1 MHTRKQTPPSAWGRL
16 FIGGLSFLFIA
27 GLTFV
32 LLLLFQSTGGFPP
45 ALPQAPVTITAFV
58 PTIVI
63 TETSFPKV
71 TETPEDTPA
80 PTETQLP
87 PTPVPALPTPQ
98 ASPTAAAEPTPASSL
113 GLQNGSARYIQ
124 AFNHLDL
131 GCNWVGVAGQ
141 VFDAN
146 GAGMPDVLITVSG
159 RLEGREAEWM
169 ALTNSESPY
178 GPGGYEVMLANRVYN
193 TAPSLTIQAF
203 NLQGLPISEP
213 YQFAF
218 PNACK
223 ANLLLVTFQELT
235 DLE

>member
-1 MHTRKQTPPSAWGRL
+1 MHARKQTLFSAWGKL
-16 FIGGLSFLFIA
+16 FIGVLSFLFIA

-32 LLLLFQSTGGFPP
+32 LLLLVQSMGGFPP
-45 ALPQAPVTITAFV
+45 ALPQAPATITAFV

-63 TETSFPKV
+63 TETSLPIV
-71 TETPEDTPA
+71 TETPEDTPT
-80 PTETQLP
+80 PTETP
-87 PTPVPALPTPQ
+87 ITPTPVPELPAPE
-98 ASPTAAAEPTPASSL
+98 ASPTAEPTPTPLL
-113 GLQNGSARYIQ
+113 GLQSGSARYIQ

-159 RLEGREAEWM
+159 KLEGRQTEWM
-169 ALTNSESPY
+169 ALTNSDSPY
-178 GPGGYEVMLANRVYN
+178 GPGGYEVMLANRMYN
-193 TAPSLTIQAF
+193 PPPPLTIQAF

-218 PNACK
+218 PGACE
-223 ANLLLVTFQELT
+223 ANLLLVTFQMLP
-235 DLE
+235 DLEE